1 MNKTEDI
8 LNRLQEQQPVIDN
21 PDELTER
28 IMESLTDASEDKDK
42 GKEIAIIKVLRVI
55 SSIAAVWLI
64 GLFIYFHAPL
74 TPIHQERVKN
84 IQHYTYNLSSGNT
97 LKNVYTGVQRQN
109 ESKQISYTHLRKMLY
124 ENK

>member
-8 LNRLQEQQPVIDN
+8 LNRLQGLQPVIDN

-28 IMESLTDASEDKDK
+28 IMESLPDIEESNGK
-42 GKEIAIIKVLRVI
+42 GMAVIKVLRII

-64 GLFIYFHAPL
+64 GLFIHYHAPM
-74 TPIHQERVKN
+74 TPFPHQSDN
-84 IQHYTYNLSSGNT
+84 INPYYTSNLSSGNT
-97 LKNVYTGVQRQN
+97 LKNVYTGALRQKD
-109 ESKQISYTHLRKMLY
+109 SKQLSYTHLRKMLY

>member
-8 LNRLQEQQPVIDN
+8 FKRLQGRLSVIDN

-28 IMESLTDASEDKDK
+28 IMESLPDMDESK
-42 GKEIAIIKVLRVI
+42 GKGYAVIKVLRII

-64 GLFIYFHAPL
+64 GLFIHLHAPV
-74 TPIHQERVKN
+74 TPNPHQSVN
-84 IQHYTYNLSSGNT
+84 INPYYTSHLSSGNT
-97 LKNVYTGVQRQN
+97 LKNVYTGALRQKD
-109 ESKQISYTHLRKMLY
+109 SHQLSYTHLRKMLY

>member
-8 LNRLQEQQPVIDN
+8 LDRLQGLQPDINN

-28 IMESLTDASEDKDK
+28 IMESLTDTDEVRGK
-42 GKEIAIIKVLRVI
+42 GPAVIKVLRVI

-64 GLFIYFHAPL
+64 GLFFHFHAPL
-74 TPIHQERVKN
+74 TPFQQESDKN
-84 IQHYTYNLSSGNT
+84 IQYHTHNLSSGNT
-97 LKNVYTGVQRQN
+97 LKIVYTGVQRQKA
-109 ESKQISYTHLRKMLY
+109 SKQISYTHLRKMLY

>member
-8 LNRLQEQQPVIDN
+8 LDRLQGRQPVIDN

-28 IMESLTDASEDKDK
+28 IMVSLPDTDEDK
-42 GKEIAIIKVLRVI
+42 GREPAVINVLRII

-64 GLFIYFHAPL
+64 GLFILSHAPMS
-74 TPIHQERVKN
+74 PFQQASDKN
-84 IQHYTYNLSSGNT
+84 IQHHTFNLSSGNT

-109 ESKQISYTHLRKMLY
+109 ESKQISYTQLRKVLY

>member
-8 LNRLQEQQPVIDN
+8 LNRLQGQQPIIDN

-28 IMESLTDASEDKDK
+28 TMESLPDTDEVPRK
-42 GKEIAIIKVLRVI
+42 GFAVMKALRI
-55 SSIAAVWLI
+55 FSSIAAVWLI
-64 GLFIYFHAPL
+64 GLFIYSHAPL
-74 TPIHQERVKN
+74 APFQLERDKN
-84 IQHYTYNLSSGNT
+84 IQYHTFNLSSGNT

>member
-8 LNRLQEQQPVIDN
+8 LNRLQGQQPIIDN

-28 IMESLTDASEDKDK
+28 IMESLPDTDEVPRK
-42 GKEIAIIKVLRVI
+42 GFAVMKAMRIF

-64 GLFIYFHAPL
+64 GLFIYSHAPL
-74 TPIHQERVKN
+74 APFQFERDKN
-84 IQHYTYNLSSGNT
+84 IQYNTFNLSSGNT
-97 LKNVYTGVQRQN
+97 LKNVYTGALRQKD
-109 ESKQISYTHLRKMLY
+109 SKQLSYTHLRKLLY

>member
-8 LNRLQEQQPVIDN
+8 INRLQNKVPVINN

-28 IMESLTDASEDKDK
+28 IMESLPDIEDRK
-42 GKEIAIIKVLRVI
+42 GFAVVKVLRII

-64 GLFIYFHAPL
+64 GLFIHYHAPL
-74 TPIHQERVKN
+74 TPFQQERDKN
-84 IQHYTYNLSSGNT
+84 IQHHTFYLSSGNT
-97 LKNVYTGVQRQN
+97 LKNVYTGVQRQK

>member
-8 LNRLQEQQPVIDN
+8 LNRLQGLQPVIDN

-28 IMESLTDASEDKDK
+28 IMESLPDMDESK
-42 GKEIAIIKVLRVI
+42 GKGMAVIKVLRII

-64 GLFIYFHAPL
+64 GLFIHYHAPM
-74 TPIHQERVKN
+74 TPFPHQSGN
-84 IQHYTYNLSSGNT
+84 INPYYTSNLSSGNT
-97 LKNVYTGVQRQN
+97 LKNVYTGALRQKD
-109 ESKQISYTHLRKMLY
+109 SKQLSYTHLRKMLY

>member
-8 LNRLQEQQPVIDN
+8 LNRLQGLQPVIDN

-28 IMESLTDASEDKDK
+28 IMESLPNTDEENGK
-42 GKEIAIIKVLRVI
+42 GLAVIKVLRVI
-55 SSIAAVWLI
+55 SSIAAIWLI
-64 GLFIYFHAPL
+64 GLFIHLHAPL
-74 TPIHQERVKN
+74 SPFQQVSDKN
-84 IQHYTYNLSSGNT
+84 IQHHTFNLSSANT
-97 LKNVYTGVQRQN
+97 LKNVYTGVKRQN

>member
-8 LNRLQEQQPVIDN
+8 LDRLQGRQPVIDN

-28 IMESLTDASEDKDK
+28 IMESLPDTDEDK
-42 GKEIAIIKVLRVI
+42 GREPAVINVLRII
-55 SSIAAVWLI
+55 SSVAAVWLI
-64 GLFIYFHAPL
+64 GLFIHFHAPL
-74 TPIHQERVKN
+74 PPFREESDKN
-84 IQHYTYNLSSGNT
+84 IQQYTYNLSSGNT

-109 ESKQISYTHLRKMLY
+109 ESKQISYTQLRKMLY